1 LGRFNVLRNLCIV
14 AEYTDAEIKHP
25 LSATDRIQQKV
36 TQNKGTELQ
45 DISDVTATTEYSF
58 TEYEL

>member
-1 LGRFNVLRNLCIV
+1 V
-14 AEYTDAEIKHP
+14 AEYTDAEITHP

-36 TQNKGTELQ
+36 TLNKGTEYQ
-45 DISDVTATTEYSF
+45 DISDVTATIEYSF

>member
-1 LGRFNVLRNLCIV
+1 V
-14 AEYTDAEIKHP
+14 AEYKDSKITHP
-25 LSATDRIQQKV
+25 PSATDRIQQKV

-58 TEYEL
+58 SEYEL

>member
-1 LGRFNVLRNLCIV
+1 V